1 MSLRDP
7 TPYSMEELQ
16 EIADKASRVIPRYR
30 EQNAILKETLDEK
43 QNELKQCK
51 YQLEIFQKEL
61 QECKKSNQE
70 FQKLLEFYKTEQIQ
84 DQKVIK
90 KLYSVLALVVF
101 LVVGFFVISSSNKPT
116 ADFVASSP
124 TTAPAYNFQSSIGK
138 AAAAKSTSAKSSEI
152 YVWIPQSGKRYHDSE
167 RCSGMKSPKY
177 VPLSEAKRLGYTAC
191 ATCDPPY

>member
-30 EQNAILKETLDEK
+30 EQNAILKETLEEK
-43 QNELKQCK
+43 KNELKQCK

-84 DQKVIK
+84 DQKVIRK
-90 KLYSVLALVVF
+90 FTPSLLLLFF
-101 LVVGFFVISSSNKPT
+101 L
-116 ADFVASSP
+116 
-124 TTAPAYNFQSSIGK
+124 
-138 AAAAKSTSAKSSEI
+138 
-152 YVWIPQSGKRYHDSE
+152 
-167 RCSGMKSPKY
+167 
-177 VPLSEAKRLGYTAC
+177 L
-191 ATCDPPY
+191 